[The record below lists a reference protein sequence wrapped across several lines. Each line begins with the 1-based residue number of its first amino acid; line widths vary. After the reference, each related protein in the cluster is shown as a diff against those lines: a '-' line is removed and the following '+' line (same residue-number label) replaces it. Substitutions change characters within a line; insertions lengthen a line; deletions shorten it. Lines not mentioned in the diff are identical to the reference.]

1 VSSSA
6 NGTGGSTRPPDPRR
20 RQGNA
25 GTLRRLRPKRN
36 EPATNQS
43 VFPYAETVYA
53 VVDVAKSGRL
63 VRRGDPLRRDHVMV
77 RELPEAFEVRYALLE
92 EVKTNGE

>member
-1 VSSSA
+1 M
-6 NGTGGSTRPPDPRR
+6 
-20 RQGNA
+20 
-25 GTLRRLRPKRN
+25 RLRPKKRD

-53 VVDVAKSGRL
+53 TTDVTKGGRL

-77 RELPEAFEVRYALLE
+77 SEAPECFEVRYPLIALIE
-92 EVKTNGE
+92 EVNASGN